1 MKHALQGFSLD
12 IDISPQLTHPLV
24 GAFIDP
30 DLELSEAHIQCIY
43 DAVRVAQ
50 EMVMKGESK

>member
-1 MKHALQGFSLD
+1 MMQPLQGFSLD
-12 IDISPQLTHPLV
+12 IDMTPQLTHPLV

-30 DLELSEAHIQCIY
+30 DLELDEVHIQCIY

-50 EMVMKGESK
+50 EMVMKGES